1 MSPSPFVVEWLPR
14 ARRAADRGGVPGARR
29 LALDIATGRG
39 RHARALTR
47 EGFRTLAV
55 DIDLDAARDA
65 MRAAAADGAPF
76 AAWCADLTRYPL
88 PSERFDLIVVT
99 RYLQRDLFASI
110 AGALVPGGLL
120 LYETFTTAQLAHAT
134 GPRSP
139 DHLLEP
145 GELRRAFDGLEVLFY
160 EEVLAPEA
168 VARLAARR
176 PARAAS
182 RS

>member
-1 MSPSPFVVEWLPR
+1 MEWLPR
-14 ARRAADRGGVPGARR
+14 ARRAADRRSAAGARR

-39 RHARALTR
+39 RHARALTE
-47 EGFRTLAV
+47 EGFRTLGV
-55 DIDLDAARDA
+55 DIDFDAARDA

-88 PSERFDLIVVT
+88 PRARFDLVVVT

-110 AGALVPGGLL
+110 ASALVPGGLL
-120 LYETFTTAQLAHAT
+120 LYETFTTAQLAHGT

-145 GELRRAFDGLEVLFY
+145 GELRRVFDGLDVLFY
-160 EEVLAPEA
+160 QEVLAPEA

-176 PARAAS
+176 PAAATS

>member
-14 ARRAADRGGVPGARR
+14 ARRAADRSGAPGARR

-65 MRAAAADGAPF
+65 MRAAAGAPF

-88 PSERFDLIVVT
+88 PIARFDLIVVT

-120 LYETFTTAQLAHAT
+120 LYETFTTAQLAHGA